1 MQAVVAQPQ
10 ATQKKNREHNM
21 PINNDAGT
29 STIAQPDPKP
39 GPFLAKV
46 VSNID
51 PTYMGILEVQIL
63 RPTGNSDSDGQL
75 HQVKYMSPFY
85 SATNVLYNGKDNDYP
100 NTQKSS
106 GMWMAPPDIGQVVM
120 IFFID
125 GDPRMGYW
133 MGCVPDLN
141 ANFMTPGLAATANNV
156 EGGLDTPYGH
166 ASRVPVAEYNKNFPG
181 NKTKTDATQIN
192 KPTHPFAQI
201 LADQG
206 LLLDD
211 IRGITTS
218 SSRREAPSEVFG
230 ISTQGPIDKTGQK
243 GDYGKNEYMVQNAP
257 IDRMGGSTFV
267 MDDGDDKFLRK
278 KSPSEDGPNYA
289 AVEEG
294 ETDGDV
300 HRPHNELIRL
310 RTRTGHQILLH
321 NSEDLIYIT
330 NSRGTAWIE
339 LTSDGKIDIYSQDS
353 ISIQTENDLNLYTKR
368 DFNLEVGRN
377 FNTKVH
383 GERHTNVMLDDVL
396 IVDRDQKIHV
406 KNRRDETIDEQLRQT
421 VNDDVKMFYAKTYT
435 HNISDRMD
443 IKVGAVSVNAGQP
456 GASPS
461 FAPADATSQDPDAPV
476 SNDTDKSSPVEDVN
490 GPTQDKIEI
499 KIFQDMVIQHVGSN
513 IDSTVDGYVKLK
525 VKGAV
530 DVNTDSTYTQTS
542 AGNLEIKSGGHIYNT
557 SGGSNET
564 NAGGSIIETAPAI
577 HMNGPVAA
585 SASTAAV
592 ADTPVDARTSA
603 KSTIPFNLTTN
614 SLPGPPMGD
623 EFIKTIMRR
632 IPTTEPYPWHENL
645 DPKAVKP
652 DKTSRDID
660 GRYTNSDENSESML
674 TPPGTWKEY
683 TTSVDTFQRTQPLQ
697 GDLEDQYSSTI

>member
-1 MQAVVAQPQ
+1 
-10 ATQKKNREHNM
+10 
-21 PINNDAGT
+21 
-29 STIAQPDPKP
+29 
-39 GPFLAKV
+39 
-46 VSNID
+46 
-51 PTYMGILEVQIL
+51 
-63 RPTGNSDSDGQL
+63 
-75 HQVKYMSPFY
+75 
-85 SATNVLYNGKDNDYP
+85 
-100 NTQKSS
+100 
-106 GMWMAPPDIGQVVM
+106 
-120 IFFID
+120 
-125 GDPRMGYW
+125 
-133 MGCVPDLN
+133 
-141 ANFMTPGLAATANNV
+141 
-156 EGGLDTPYGH
+156 
-166 ASRVPVAEYNKNFPG
+166 
-181 NKTKTDATQIN
+181 
-192 KPTHPFAQI
+192 
-201 LADQG
+201 
-206 LLLDD
+206 
-211 IRGITTS
+211 
-218 SSRREAPSEVFG
+218 
-230 ISTQGPIDKTGQK
+230 
-243 GDYGKNEYMVQNAP
+243 
-257 IDRMGGSTFV
+257 
-267 MDDGDDKFLRK
+267 
-278 KSPSEDGPNYA
+278 
-289 AVEEG
+289 
-294 ETDGDV
+294 
-300 HRPHNELIRL
+300 
-310 RTRTGHQILLH
+310 
-321 NSEDLIYIT
+321 
-330 NSRGTAWIE
+330 
-339 LTSDGKIDIYSQDS
+339 
-353 ISIQTENDLNLYTKR
+353 
-368 DFNLEVGRN
+368 
-377 FNTKVH
+377 
-383 GERHTNVMLDDVL
+383 
-396 IVDRDQKIHV
+396 
-406 KNRRDETIDEQLRQT
+406 
-421 VNDDVKMFYAKTYT
+421 
-435 HNISDRMD
+435 MD

-697 GDLEDQYSSTI
+697 GELEDQYSSTI